1 VGEVEFG
8 SPCSITQTH
17 YLEVSNTVGLKKN
30 DAVGNFVTDACATV
44 AVAYNRAAGVSSGT
58 TSCRIW
64 ELPPSIF
71 SPWLRHMRARMKM
84 ADSMLNGESIKAINH

>member
-44 AVAYNRAAGVSSGT
+44 AVAYNRAAGVYVGDDELQDLGT
-58 TSCRIW
+58 AAVHLLTMATSYASAH
-64 ELPPSIF
+64 E
-71 SPWLRHMRARMKM
+71 
-84 ADSMLNGESIKAINH
+84 DGG